1 MKRNGIVQFVL
12 VAETR
17 SRSLLIDESI
27 KQLYPRLASTE
38 DEDMPKLGMEPIR
51 RSALL
56 EATIHEIGARGTLD
70 VTVSQIAKRAG
81 MSSGLAHHYFGS
93 KEQIFAAAMRHIL
106 SLYGAEV
113 RGALSMAKSPRDR
126 VEAVIR
132 ASFTPAQFRPE
143 MVSAWLNFY
152 VQAQRSDEAR
162 RLLHIYQR
170 RLRSNLHHAF
180 RQIAP
185 TRART
190 LTRGTAAM
198 IDGLYIRQALGE
210 GGIAPDTA
218 IDVLLHYLDTS
229 LAQDSSA

>member
-1 MKRNGIVQFVL
+1 MKDVNL
-12 VAETR
+12 
-17 SRSLLIDESI
+17 
-27 KQLYPRLASTE
+27 
-38 DEDMPKLGMEPIR
+38 PKLGMEPIR

-81 MSSGLAHHYFGS
+81 MSSALAHHYFGS

-126 VEAVIR
+126 VEAIIR

-152 VQAQRSDEAR
+152 VQAQRSDAAR

-170 RLRSNLHHAF
+170 RVRSNLHHAF

-185 TRART
+185 DRART

-210 GGIAPDTA
+210 GGIAPETA
-218 IDVLLHYLDTS
+218 IDVLLHYLDTA
-229 LAQDSSA
+229 LAQDGTA